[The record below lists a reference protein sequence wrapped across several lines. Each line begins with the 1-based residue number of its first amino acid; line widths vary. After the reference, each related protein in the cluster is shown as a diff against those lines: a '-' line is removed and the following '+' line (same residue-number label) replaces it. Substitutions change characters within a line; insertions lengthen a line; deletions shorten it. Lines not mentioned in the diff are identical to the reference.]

1 VPAIGVVRRDTTDTT
16 FNFGVAPTV
25 HIGSGMLTFNS
36 GVQGTVRR
44 DSLSPIQMD
53 QNIGRV
59 FTYVSTS
66 SFFNAIAVSGYF
78 VHDFGG
84 FTRIPLYENTLG
96 GAVDFRVGSPWGK
109 TALVTGWG
117 SNDQRFT
124 SQTLGN
130 TENYYSS
137 SYIGLT
143 RRFSTHLNMEAI
155 VEDLRS
161 WRVVP
166 FVIHPSDTV
175 VYSGTAQALRPAGT
189 IDFSPTRHWDFQGTS
204 AYESTR
210 DDHLYDMTQNG
221 FAVSYM
227 RPFGRTFNDETGEV
241 HLKYP
246 IRFSAGV
253 QEETFLNFTHGQ
265 NQQFRPYVSITLF

>member
-1 VPAIGVVRRDTTDTT
+1 
-16 FNFGVAPTV
+16 
-25 HIGSGMLTFNS
+25 
-36 GVQGTVRR
+36 VQMNQ
-44 DSLSPIQMD
+44 DIS
-53 QNIGRV
+53 RV
-59 FTYVSTS
+59 FTYLSTS
-66 SFFNAIAVSGYF
+66 SFFNAVAVDGYF

-84 FTRIPLYENTLG
+84 FTQLPLYESTFG

-117 SNDQRFT
+117 SNDQKFT
-124 SQTLGN
+124 SQSLGN

-166 FVIHPSDTV
+166 NVIHPYDTV

-189 IDFSPTRHWDFQGTS
+189 IDFSPTRYWDFQVSS

-210 DDHLYDMTQNG
+210 DDHLYDLTQNS
-221 FAVSYM
+221 FALSYM

-246 IRFSAGV
+246 IRFSAGF